1 MIMKKYATFL
11 KALLVCLVSSTSFS
25 AELIPELKKLEPFVG
40 KTYRAEFANSTPEKP
55 VIDVS
60 RWETHLNGKAVRI
73 EHSINDGAYGGE
85 TIIFWDS
92 AAKKIRYFYFTTEG
106 FFTEAEVT
114 FEGNTFVSREIV
126 KGNTGGVSEVKAK
139 AWLNEDGTLR
149 VESQYLKEGKWI
161 DGHRATYVPTPDAK
175 VIFK

>member
-1 MIMKKYATFL
+1 MIMKKYSTFL
-11 KALLVCLVSSTSFS
+11 QALCLLALSTVGFS
-25 AELIPELKKLEPFVG
+25 ADLIPELKNFEPFVG

-55 VIDVS
+55 VVDVS

-85 TIIFWDS
+85 TIIFWD
-92 AAKKIRYFYFTTEG
+92 AAEKKIRYFYFTTEG
-106 FFTEAEVT
+106 FFTEAEVI
-114 FEGNTFVSREIV
+114 FEGDTFVSREVV

-139 AWLNEDGTLR
+139 AWLNEDGSLR
-149 VESQYLKEGKWI
+149 VESKYLKDGKWVV
-161 DGHRATYVPTPDAK
+161 GHEATYVPAPNAK